1 VRRGEIR
8 RVDFE
13 PARGS
18 EPDKRRPAVIVSNEG
33 ANRAVALRGRGLLTV
48 VPLTS
53 NVSKI
58 QPFQVFVPSS
68 ASGLRTDSKLQTELL
83 RGVDVSRVG
92 PVLGALP
99 AALMRELEDALRIQL
114 AL

>member
-18 EPDKRRPAVIVSNEG
+18 EVDKRRPAVIVSNEG
-33 ANRAVALRGRGLLTV
+33 ANRAVAHINRGVLTV

-53 NVSKI
+53 NVGHVE
-58 QPFQVFVPSS
+58 PFQLLVPASE
-68 ASGLRTDSKLQTELL
+68 SGLSEDSKAQTEQI
-83 RGVDVSRVG
+83 RAVDVSRVG
-92 PVLGALP
+92 PVLGSIP
-99 AALMRELEDALRIQL
+99 HELMRDLDVALRIQL
-114 AL
+114 VL